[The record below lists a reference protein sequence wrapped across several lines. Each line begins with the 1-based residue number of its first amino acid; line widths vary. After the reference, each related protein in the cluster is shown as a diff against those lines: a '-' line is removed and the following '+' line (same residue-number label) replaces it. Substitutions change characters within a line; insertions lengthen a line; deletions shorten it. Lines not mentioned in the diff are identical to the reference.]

1 MACLVSEGG
10 MLVFLEN
17 QNREIQNAFNIKPHF
32 EYPLGLHIN
41 LVLVGPLSPPEP
53 LYQLSCL

>member
-41 LVLVGPLSPPEP
+41 LVLVGIISIIL
-53 LYQLSCL
+53 